1 MRILHVA
8 SELYPLL
15 KTGGLADV
23 VGALPL
29 AQQHTGTDARVLV
42 PGFPTIRSGLQHVR
56 LVAEIG
62 PRFGAEQ
69 VRLHLGEL
77 PGSGLPV
84 YMIDAPQLFDR
95 PGNPY
100 SGPDKREYE
109 DNYLRFALLGWIA
122 ARLAQGLDPDWT
134 PAVLHCHDWHAGL
147 APAYLQAARE
157 TQGRRIAAS
166 VITVHNLA
174 YQGVFPGWRYAE
186 LDLPP
191 HFFGISGAEYYG
203 NVSFL
208 KAGLHFADRIT
219 TVSPTYAQEIQHAEQ
234 GCGLDGLL
242 RLRSADLAG
251 ILNGVDPAVWNPAD
265 DALLPAPYSAADISG
280 KAVCKARLQ
289 QATGLAIRPDAP
301 LFCVVSRLTEQ
312 KGLNLV
318 LGCLPELLAR
328 GGQLALI
335 GSGEPNLERAFLE
348 VATAHPEA
356 VSVNIGYDEPYAHAL
371 IGGSD
376 VIMVPSRFE
385 PCGLTQLYGLKYGTL
400 PLVRRVGGLADTV
413 IDTTLENLDD
423 GSATGFVFEAFTIEG
438 INAAVRRAF
447 ALYRRRDDWHATC
460 VNAMKRDFGWEAS
473 AERYARLYQD
483 MTHAV

>member
-1 MRILHVA
+1 MRVLHVA

-42 PGFPTIRSGLQHVR
+42 PGFPGIRHGLQHLR
-56 LVAEIG
+56 TVAEIG
-62 PRFGAEQ
+62 PRFGAEH
-69 VRLHLGEL
+69 VRLSLGEL

-84 YMIDAPQLFDR
+84 YMIDAPHLFDR

-100 SGPDKREYE
+100 SGEDKREYE
-109 DNYLRFALLGWIA
+109 DNYRRFALLGWMA
-122 ARLAQGLDPDWT
+122 AQLAQGLDGQWT

-157 TQGRRIAAS
+157 IQNRRIAAS

-174 YQGVFPGWRYAE
+174 YQGVFPGWHFAE

-191 HFFGISGAEYYG
+191 HFFAINGAEYYG

-208 KAGLHFADRIT
+208 KAGLYFADRIT
-219 TVSPTYAQEIQHAEQ
+219 TVSPTYAHEIQQAEQ

-242 RLRSADLAG
+242 RRRSGDLVG
-251 ILNGVDPAVWNPAD
+251 ILNGVDAAVWNPAD
-265 DALLPAPYSAADISG
+265 DVLLPAHYGPADISG
-280 KAVCKARLQ
+280 KADCKARLQ
-289 QATGLAIRPDAP
+289 QATGLAVKPDAP

-312 KGLNLV
+312 KGLHLV

-335 GSGEPNLERAFLE
+335 GSGDPHLERAFRD
-348 VATAHPEA
+348 AAAAHPDA

-413 IDTTLENLDD
+413 VDTTLENLDD
-423 GSATGFVFEAFTIEG
+423 GSATGFVFDHFSIDG
-438 INAAVRRAF
+438 ISTALRRAF

-460 VNAMKRDFGWEAS
+460 VRAMTRDFGWEAS

-483 MTHAV
+483 MTHGA